1 MCVLITVSGY
11 SCVDVGI
18 LMVGSQAHQA
28 AEAKATHVYS
38 LEALLSGLLRQ
49 KLSLKDNILWR
60 NPAALAEG
68 KGKGGKAAGVQAEA
82 GPARA
87 SRRAK

>member
-1 MCVLITVSGY
+1 MTI
-11 SCVDVGI
+11 
-18 LMVGSQAHQA
+18 GSQAHQA

-60 NPAALAEG
+60 NPAATEG